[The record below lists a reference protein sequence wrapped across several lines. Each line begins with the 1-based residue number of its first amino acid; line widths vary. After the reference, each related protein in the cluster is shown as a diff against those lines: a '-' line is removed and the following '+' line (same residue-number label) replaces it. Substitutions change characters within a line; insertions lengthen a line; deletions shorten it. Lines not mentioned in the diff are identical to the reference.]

1 MRRVQQAM
9 LVRLVQ
15 GEVLAK
21 SSRESQEVNS
31 VPWRVVLHP
40 AKEAVASPMEGGPDG
55 ASLVRVV

>member
-1 MRRVQQAM
+1 MTWVQQPV
-9 LVRLVQ
+9 LVLLMER
-15 GEVLAK
+15 EILAK
-21 SSRESQEVNS
+21 PSRESQEVNS